1 MPFAVFLLP
10 AIDSDKSTI
19 SANLVGF
26 QVHKADAADS
36 SGSEIKCG
44 NDVSLSKL
52 VMMLMPAVKAESSAK
67 KVYLIGR
74 VFATGSLDVGL
85 V

>member
-19 SANLVGF
+19 SANLVGY

-44 NDVSLSKL
+44 NEAPLS
-52 VMMLMPAVKAESSAK
+52 VDPIWS
-67 KVYLIGR
+67 
-74 VFATGSLDVGL
+74 
-85 V
+85 

>member
-1 MPFAVFLLP
+1 MSFVVFLLP

-19 SANLVGF
+19 SANSVDF

-44 NDVSLSKL
+44 NEASLFKL
-52 VMMLMPAVKAESSAK
+52 VMMPVVQAESSAK
-67 KVYLIGR
+67 KVSLIGR
-74 VFATGSLDVGL
+74 VFCNWLLGCKG
-85 V
+85 

>member
-19 SANLVGF
+19 SSNLVGF

-36 SGSEIKCG
+36 SGSEIICS
-44 NDVSLSKL
+44 NEASLSKL
-52 VMMLMPAVKAESSAK
+52 VMMPVVQAESSAK
-67 KVYLIGR
+67 KVSLLDR
-74 VFATGSLDVGL
+74 VFCNWLLGCKG
-85 V
+85 